1 MTSHD
6 STPKLAGDPLPYSRR
21 RFVRQG
27 VALASL
33 STTVPWFVQ
42 RSAEAA
48 MLPEDSLVS
57 ARPGIDED
65 RVLVVVQLGG
75 GNDGL
80 NTVVPFGADEYHR
93 ARPRLAIPAP
103 GVANGALRLSGT
115 DGLGLNPALAPLHE
129 LHERGELSILQG
141 VGYPNPN
148 RSHFASMD
156 IWHTAQ
162 PEGHGRG
169 GWIGRY
175 FDNACSGTPEP
186 DAAIAIG
193 REAPLAMLGEHASP
207 VTFETEELFRWA
219 GEDLHPLLA
228 KRYRE
233 VSRAGEVEG
242 VPADS
247 QLAFLTR
254 TALDAQV
261 SSDRIR
267 AAVGKDPLVRYPQG
281 NLARQ
286 LQVVGAMIR
295 DGLRTRVYY
304 VTLGGFD
311 THAGQE
317 RTHANLLRQVGQS
330 LEAFQRDLAA
340 QGNQDRV
347 VTMVFSE
354 FGRRVAQNA
363 SGGTDHGAAAPMFL
377 MGTRIRP
384 GVIGDHPSLTD
395 LDQGDLRYG
404 IDFRSVYAGLLGDWM
419 QSDPE
424 PVLGGTFRKAKLLR
438 G

>member
-1 MTSHD
+1 
-6 STPKLAGDPLPYSRR
+6 
-21 RFVRQG
+21 
-27 VALASL
+27 
-33 STTVPWFVQ
+33 
-42 RSAEAA
+42 
-48 MLPEDSLVS
+48 
-57 ARPGIDED
+57 
-65 RVLVVVQLGG
+65 
-75 GNDGL
+75 
-80 NTVVPFGADEYHR
+80 
-93 ARPRLAIPAP
+93 
-103 GVANGALRLSGT
+103 
-115 DGLGLNPALAPLHE
+115 
-129 LHERGELSILQG
+129 
-141 VGYPNPN
+141 
-148 RSHFASMD
+148 
-156 IWHTAQ
+156 
-162 PEGHGRG
+162 
-169 GWIGRY
+169 
-175 FDNACSGTPEP
+175 
-186 DAAIAIG
+186 
-193 REAPLAMLGEHASP
+193 MLGEHASP

-228 KRYRE
+228 KRYQQ
-233 VSRAGEVEG
+233 VSRAGALETDG
-242 VPADS
+242 DS

-267 AAVGKDPLVRYPQG
+267 AAVGRDPLVRYPQG

-295 DGLRTRVYY
+295 DGLKTRVYY

-317 RTHANLLRQVGQS
+317 RSHANLLRQVGQS
-330 LEAFQRDLAA
+330 LQAFQRDLAA

-384 GVIGDHPSLTD
+384 GVIGNHPSLTD
-395 LDQGDLRYG
+395 LDRGDLKYG
-404 IDFRSVYAGLLGDWM
+404 IDFRSVYAGLLGDWL
-419 QSDPE
+419 QSDPD
-424 PVLGGTFRKAKLLR
+424 PVLGGTFRRARLLR